1 MRVVQVLR
9 ETGKADVNVKN
20 KVRLFLLRLYFLC
33 ILDAHVALTCSFHQ
47 FGVTPLMKA
56 AGAGH
61 KAVVEWLASH
71 NASIDV
77 TNNVRDIGVAVVF

>member
-33 ILDAHVALTCSFHQ
+33 ILDTHVARALT
-47 FGVTPLMKA
+47 
-56 AGAGH
+56 
-61 KAVVEWLASH
+61 AVSTSLV
-71 NASIDV
+71 
-77 TNNVRDIGVAVVF
+77 